1 MAGDARAFFEE
12 RGLSMP
18 VLLDSSAS
26 VYDQYRLQG
35 LPDSFFVDRAGS
47 IAALQYG
54 EITEEKARERLA
66 AAGLP

>member
-1 MAGDARAFFEE
+1 
-12 RGLSMP
+12 
-18 VLLDSSAS
+18 VLLDESAG

-35 LPDSFFVDRAGS
+35 LPDSFFVDRAGN
-47 IAALQYG
+47 IAAFQYG